1 MITMVL
7 MSIQEIEQA
16 ITQLPQTQ
24 LNELVV
30 WLNEYHHRVWDQ
42 QIEDDL
48 DAGRLDSV
56 IAAAE
61 KEYQAGLARP
71 L

>member
-1 MITMVL
+1 MTD

-24 LNELVV
+24 LSELVAWV
-30 WLNEYHHRVWDQ
+30 NEYHHQVWDK

>member
-1 MITMVL
+1 MNS
-7 MSIQEIEQA
+7 MSIHEIEQA
-16 ITQLPQTQ
+16 ITQLPRDAVNQ
-24 LNELVV
+24 LAA
-30 WLNEYHHRVWDQ
+30 WLADYHHHLWDE

-48 DAGRLDSV
+48 NAGRLDSV

-61 KEYQAGLARP
+61 KDYQAGRNRP

>member
-1 MITMVL
+1 

-16 ITQLPQTQ
+16 ITQLPNKELT
-24 LNELVV
+24 ELVA
-30 WLNEYHHRVWDQ
+30 WLADYHHRVWDK
-42 QIEDDL
+42 QIENDL
-48 DAGRLDSV
+48 DTGRLDSV

>member
-1 MITMVL
+1 
-7 MSIQEIEQA
+7 MSVQEIEQA
-16 ITQLPQTQ
+16 ISRLPPNQLH
-24 LNELVV
+24 ELAA
-30 WLNEYHHRVWDQ
+30 WLADYHHQVWDK
-42 QIEDDL
+42 QIETDL

>member
-1 MITMVL
+1 MMP

-24 LNELVV
+24 LNELVA

-42 QIEDDL
+42 QIEEDL

-61 KEYQAGLARP
+61 REYLAGLARP